1 MIKKFFYILSNVNLS
16 KLSIFFMILFLCVIP
31 ILEIFSIGFFG
42 ILTTKFLD
50 NSFQLDILNFQ
61 ILNDSFSF
69 DDLLYFFVFLYLIKT
84 LVLISLNAF
93 IEFFSFNFNYL
104 IKKRILNNIIEK
116 NYEFFLNQKSAD
128 LTELIN
134 RITGIFTVNI
144 LMSLLKLITQSV
156 IFFSIIVF
164 LIYLNKEAVF
174 IIGIIGLLFTI
185 IYVLSF
191 KSILKRYGS
200 EAAKFSIEATNK
212 INETVYGIKEILTLG
227 LQKLFLD
234 SASMNSK
241 LLSQNLFKS
250 QFLSGLPR
258 FIFEFIIILFL
269 FSYLL
274 ISNSNTEKDIA
285 TLSMFVFAS
294 IRLLPSL
301 TTITK
306 SINDFNY
313 GAYTIDKIY
322 YNLSSN
328 KQKNIKKSKLRIN
341 SIKRIL
347 LKNVSYKYPG
357 QKKKVFNNLN
367 FEIKTNQFIG
377 IKGSSGSGKSTFLNL
392 LLCLIKSNHGK
403 FLINEQ
409 TYFAKDIDKINLTSY
424 KEKILYASQE
434 PLIINETIKKNIILN
449 SKFDYKL
456 FYEVIRKS
464 KIDFFSL
471 KKNIKIGERGI
482 KLSGGQKQK
491 IIIARALYHKKDLLI
506 LDETTNS
513 LDIDSEN
520 TILRNLNDIK
530 KNRMIIIVSHK
541 DSSFKFCD
549 KVYEFRNNKFYFT
562 NRVNKKFFEKED

>member
-1 MIKKFFYILSNVNLS
+1 
-16 KLSIFFMILFLCVIP
+16 
-31 ILEIFSIGFFG
+31 
-42 ILTTKFLD
+42 
-50 NSFQLDILNFQ
+50 
-61 ILNDSFSF
+61 
-69 DDLLYFFVFLYLIKT
+69 LYLIKT

-258 FIFEFIIILFL
+258 
-269 FSYLL
+269 
-274 ISNSNTEKDIA
+274 
-285 TLSMFVFAS
+285 
-294 IRLLPSL
+294 
-301 TTITK
+301 
-306 SINDFNY
+306 
-313 GAYTIDKIY
+313 
-322 YNLSSN
+322 
-328 KQKNIKKSKLRIN
+328 
-341 SIKRIL
+341 
-347 LKNVSYKYPG
+347 
-357 QKKKVFNNLN
+357 
-367 FEIKTNQFIG
+367 
-377 IKGSSGSGKSTFLNL
+377 
-392 LLCLIKSNHGK
+392 
-403 FLINEQ
+403 
-409 TYFAKDIDKINLTSY
+409 
-424 KEKILYASQE
+424 
-434 PLIINETIKKNIILN
+434 
-449 SKFDYKL
+449 
-456 FYEVIRKS
+456 
-464 KIDFFSL
+464 
-471 KKNIKIGERGI
+471 
-482 KLSGGQKQK
+482 
-491 IIIARALYHKKDLLI
+491 
-506 LDETTNS
+506 
-513 LDIDSEN
+513 
-520 TILRNLNDIK
+520 
-530 KNRMIIIVSHK
+530 
-541 DSSFKFCD
+541 
-549 KVYEFRNNKFYFT
+549 
-562 NRVNKKFFEKED
+562 

>member
-61 ILNDSFSF
+61 ILNDSLSF

-328 KQKNIKKSKLRIN
+328 KQ
-341 SIKRIL
+341 
-347 LKNVSYKYPG
+347 
-357 QKKKVFNNLN
+357 
-367 FEIKTNQFIG
+367 
-377 IKGSSGSGKSTFLNL
+377 
-392 LLCLIKSNHGK
+392 
-403 FLINEQ
+403 
-409 TYFAKDIDKINLTSY
+409 
-424 KEKILYASQE
+424 
-434 PLIINETIKKNIILN
+434 
-449 SKFDYKL
+449 
-456 FYEVIRKS
+456 
-464 KIDFFSL
+464 
-471 KKNIKIGERGI
+471 
-482 KLSGGQKQK
+482 
-491 IIIARALYHKKDLLI
+491 
-506 LDETTNS
+506 
-513 LDIDSEN
+513 
-520 TILRNLNDIK
+520 
-530 KNRMIIIVSHK
+530 
-541 DSSFKFCD
+541 
-549 KVYEFRNNKFYFT
+549 NNKKQ
-562 NRVNKKFFEKED
+562 NRPDYSST